1 MKLEWHSTTH
11 SISTLSADNGI
22 VAYVHRFRTDTY
34 GVRMYNYGVYMYNG
48 STWTLVG
55 EFPTREEAQQ
65 CVELLVPIYAN
76 FTK

>member
-1 MKLEWHSTTH
+1 MKHEWHSTTH

>member
-1 MKLEWHSTTH
+1 MKLEWRRDYN

-34 GVRMYNYGVYMYNG
+34 GVRMYNYGVYMYAD

-55 EFPTREEAQQ
+55 VFLTHEEAQQ
-65 CVELLVPIYAN
+65 CAELLAPIYAG
-76 FTK
+76 FTE

>member
-1 MKLEWHSTTH
+1 MKLEWRSTTH
-11 SISTLSADNGI
+11 SVSTLSTNNRI

>member
-1 MKLEWHSTTH
+1 MRLEWHSTTH

-22 VAYVHRFRTDTY
+22 VAYVYRFRTDTY
-34 GVRMYNYGVYMYNG
+34 GVRMYNYGVHMYNG

-65 CVELLVPIYAN
+65 CVELLVPIYAG
-76 FTK
+76 FTE

>member
-11 SISTLSADNGI
+11 SVSTLSADNGI
-22 VAYVHRFRTDTY
+22 VAYVYRFRT
-34 GVRMYNYGVYMYNG
+34 YNYVVHMYNG

-55 EFPTREEAQQ
+55 VFPTHEEAQQ

>member
-65 CVELLVPIYAN
+65 CAELLVSIYAN

>member
-34 GVRMYNYGVYMYNG
+34 GVRMYNYGVYMYTG